1 MSRVALRDAGD
12 VATRYGF
19 RRVEHVQ
26 VVIRNGSAVATVTGI
41 CHRYPRTVVVPLR
54 VAARLVA
61 AGAPLRV
68 EGTYTAPEAA
78 GA

>member
-1 MSRVALRDAGD
+1 MSRLSLRGAGD

-19 RRVEHVQ
+19 RRVERVE
-26 VVIRNGSAVATVTGI
+26 VVIRNGSPLATVTGI
-41 CHRYPRTVVVPLR
+41 CHRYPRTVAVPLR

-68 EGTYTAPEAA
+68 EGTYTAHEAA